1 MATKIPMRQVRMED
15 ELHKKVCYIANL
27 EERSFNAE
35 VVYILKQFVQQ
46 YEAKHGPIQIPASV
60 PEQ

>member
-1 MATKIPMRQVRMED
+1 MASKIPMRQVRMED
-15 ELHKKVCYIANL
+15 DLHQKVCRIADI

-35 VVYILKQFVQQ
+35 VVYILKQYVQQ
-46 YEAKHGPIQIPASV
+46 YEAKHGPIVIPASV

>member
-1 MATKIPMRQVRMED
+1 MASKLPLRQIRMEE
-15 ELHKKVCYIANL
+15 ELHKKLCYIAGL

-60 PEQ
+60 PEK